1 MAKYQCDACEALRE
15 KDPNLIIN
23 GFSDENCE
31 SLANGTGLNGEGD
44 NFEDLNDL
52 NDCLVGSMEADVK
65 TYESCDWKTFMR
77 RFIPN
82 LWATLKAII
91 CSLEHC
97 MKSEI
102 RVERQT
108 IPASTIATNT
118 SKAVNWSFWPG
129 GTNRKIIGVAG
140 YNFNDATPDAPGT
153 AGVAHFNVFAVEPD
167 SQNDL
172 GVYIQ
177 FRNKSSNDVNYILS
191 ITVQYIET

>member
-31 SLANGTGLNGEGD
+31 SFANGTGLNGDGD

-65 TYESCDWKTFMR
+65 IYESCDWKTFMR

-82 LWATLKAII
+82 IWTVLKSII
-91 CSLEHC
+91 CSIQY
-97 MKSEI
+97 MKKTEI
-102 RVERQT
+102 HVERTT
-108 IPASTIATNT
+108 IPASTVASNT
-118 SKAVNWSFWPG
+118 SKHLHWNFWPS
-129 GTNRKIIGVAG
+129 GTNRKIIGVVG
-140 YNFNDATPDAPGT
+140 YNFTDATPEDPDSV
-153 AGVAHFNVFAVEPD
+153 GVAHFNVFAIEPED
-167 SQNDL
+167 DL
-172 GVYIQ
+172 SVFCQ
-177 FRNKSSNDVNYILS
+177 FRNSSDKNVQYTLS